1 MLNLYKL
8 EIFMH
13 VAQEGS
19 ISAAADQ
26 LYMTQSGVS
35 QHIQDLE
42 ASLGVR
48 LFARSSRGVRLT
60 PSGTTLYHYAQRILA
75 LVSEAEGAVTDVGQ
89 LPSGQISIGAT
100 PGLSIYM
107 LAEHIQSFRARY
119 PQLTV
124 TMQTKITPEIVADLL
139 ARRLELGFIEGEL
152 SSEVAAQLGVL
163 PLEAID
169 QLVVVGR
176 QHPFWERSSLALPEL
191 DGQSFIM
198 RQPGS
203 QTRIWLDGC
212 LAAQR
217 VEPLIS
223 AEFDSVE
230 AIKRAV
236 TAGSSLTIL
245 PEYAIR
251 DEVAYGVLRAI
262 PLEDHPLTRTLKL
275 IWDHRRYFTPLV
287 YSLLAH
293 LESLFPAL
301 RPLIVQGRV

>member
-176 QHPFWERSSLALPEL
+176 QHPFWERSSLRCRSWMGKAL
-191 DGQSFIM
+191 SCA
-198 RQPGS
+198 S
-203 QTRIWLDGC
+203 
-212 LAAQR
+212 R
-217 VEPLIS
+217 V
-223 AEFDSVE
+223 A
-230 AIKRAV
+230 KRASGWMDAWLPIMSSRSSV
-236 TAGSSLTIL
+236 QNSTAWRRSSG
-245 PEYAIR
+245 P
-251 DEVAYGVLRAI
+251 
-262 PLEDHPLTRTLKL
+262 
-275 IWDHRRYFTPLV
+275 
-287 YSLLAH
+287 
-293 LESLFPAL
+293 
-301 RPLIVQGRV
+301 